1 MKYLLFCI
9 YLLFG
14 VQLWAQSDN
23 AGALWQISVQPNQWL
38 SAPMADSIGLQVP
51 KKSKQKEVLIAYNK
65 KETTAQWHRHIIIM
79 DSARHELLRKP
90 LVNNQLAL
98 SKSML
103 HRLNKGN
110 PLYLYTIAIPV
121 DERRA
126 RTVRVRTVLLTKLVW

>member
-1 MKYLLFCI
+1 MKYLFFCI

-14 VQLWAQSDN
+14 IQLWAQSDN

-65 KETTAQWHRHIIIM
+65 KETTTQWHRHVIIM

-90 LVNNQLAL
+90 LINNQLAL
-98 SKSML
+98 AKSML

-110 PLYLYTIAIPV
+110 SLYLYTIAIPV

-126 RTVRVRTVLLTKLVW
+126 RAVRVRTILLAKLVW